1 MIHHMTDGTGIRR
14 SEAGFSLM
22 EAIVATV
29 IATIAVVGLAHSFG
43 LGRSFINR
51 FETARAALGVAQKRL
66 EIIHAGSDPLSNLA
80 TGILHLG
87 PFEHGGHRVGSEEW
101 NVTWY
106 DDPATPDPRDLKLV
120 TVRVFWSQGTI
131 SDTVTLTRLFLPN

>member
-1 MIHHMTDGTGIRR
+1 MIGREPSVQPSTE
-14 SEAGFSLM
+14 SGFSLV

-51 FETARAALGVAQKRL
+51 YETARAALGVAQRRL
-66 EIIHAGSDPLSNLA
+66 ETLHAGSDPTVNLA
-80 TGILHLG
+80 TGIPHLA
-87 PFEHGGHRVGSEEW
+87 PFDHGGHRVGSEEW
-101 NVTWY
+101 NVSWY
-106 DDPATPDPRDLKLV
+106 DDPATTEPHDLKLV

-131 SDTVTLTRLFLPN
+131 PDTVTLTRLFLPN

>member
-1 MIHHMTDGTGIRR
+1 
-14 SEAGFSLM
+14 M

-66 EIIHAGSDPLSNLA
+66 EILHAKSDPLTNLA
-80 TGILHLG
+80 TGVLHLG
-87 PFEHGGHRVGSEEW
+87 PFVHAGHQVGKEEW

-106 DDPATPDPRDLKLV
+106 DDPATPDPQDLKLV
-120 TVRVFWSQGTI
+120 TVRVFWGQGAIT
-131 SDTVTLTRLFLPN
+131 DTVTLKRLYVPN